1 MRSATP
7 NRFPFGMVTTFNG
20 QLVPCGGGDPIP
32 LLKATLRIGR
42 SGGCD
47 IALRYPN
54 VSSRHCELSFQN
66 GYWHVRDLGSS
77 NGIRVNGNRCDESF
91 LHPGDELQVAR
102 HRYEVVYEADP
113 SAPPPPEED
122 PFAKSLM
129 EKAGLDRS
137 GRAKSREQASERPTK
152 PPERKPTLPKASQP
166 KPSAQRFDDDED
178 AAFEMLQ

>member
-1 MRSATP
+1 MA
-7 NRFPFGMVTTFNG
+7 TTFNG
-20 QLVPCGGGDPIP
+20 QLVPRGGGDPIP
-32 LLKATLRIGR
+32 LLKPTLKIGR

-47 IALRYPN
+47 IALRFPN
-54 VSSRHCELSFQN
+54 VSSRHCELSFRN

-77 NGIRVNGNRCDESF
+77 NGIKVNGNRCDESF

-113 SAPPPPEED
+113 SAPPPEEED

-137 GRAKSREQASERPTK
+137 GRSKPK
-152 PPERKPTLPKASQP
+152 PPPPPRLPKAAAP
-166 KPSAQRFDDDED
+166 KKETRFDDDED